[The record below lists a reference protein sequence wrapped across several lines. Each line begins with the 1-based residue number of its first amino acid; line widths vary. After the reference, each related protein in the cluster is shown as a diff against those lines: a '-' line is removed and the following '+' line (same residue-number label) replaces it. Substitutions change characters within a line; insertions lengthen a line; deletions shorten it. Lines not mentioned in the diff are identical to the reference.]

1 MTEARH
7 AAPMT
12 AAENFNL
19 IREANKAIQTTT
31 ITRTDKQ
38 TGTVIAKEYAQVNER
53 VKAFRMVHPLGTI
66 QTKIIALENGVVTMQ
81 TEILDEDGRLLAT
94 GYAQEKETSSF
105 INKTSFIENCETSA
119 VGRALG
125 MCGFGID
132 TSICSAEELQN
143 AMKNQG
149 ETLDDLMK
157 KAIEERRKLAELY
170 AKLGEDIHSE
180 QVANYLLKKANTETA
195 DPAMITEAEAMK
207 RLIKVFQAQQ
217 KACNKKLGE
226 MMINDRTE
234 TF

>member
-12 AAENFNL
+12 AAENFSL

-38 TGTVIAKEYAQVNER
+38 TGAVIAKEYAQVNER

-170 AKLGEDIHSE
+170 AKLGQDIHSE

>member
-170 AKLGEDIHSE
+170 AKLGQDIHSE
-180 QVANYLLKKANTETA
+180 QVASYLIKKANTETA

>member
-1 MTEARH
+1 MTEAKH

-38 TGTVIAKEYAQVNER
+38 TGAVIAKEYAQVNER

-170 AKLGEDIHSE
+170 AKLGQDIHSE

>member
-38 TGTVIAKEYAQVNER
+38 TGAVIVKEYAQVNER

-66 QTKIIALENGVVTMQ
+66 STKIISLENGVVTMQ

-94 GYAQEKETSSF
+94 GFAQEKETSSF

-132 TSICSAEELQN
+132 TSICSFEELQN

-149 ETLDDLMK
+149 ESLDDLMK
-157 KAIEERRKLAELY
+157 QAIEERRKLAELY
-170 AKLGEDIHSE
+170 AKLGQDIHSD
-180 QVANYLLKKANTETA
+180 QVTNYLLKKANTETA
-195 DPAMITEAEAMK
+195 DPAGITEKEAMK
-207 RLIKVFQAQQ
+207 RLIKVFIAQQ

>member
-38 TGTVIAKEYAQVNER
+38 TGAVISKEYAQVNER

-94 GYAQEKETSSF
+94 GFAQEKETSSF

-132 TSICSAEELQN
+132 TSICSLEEYQN
-143 AMKNQG
+143 AVKNQG

-170 AKLGEDIHSE
+170 AKLGQDIHSE

-195 DPAMITEAEAMK
+195 DPAMIAEAEAMK

>member
-31 ITRTDKQ
+31 ISRTDKQ
-38 TGTVIAKEYAQVNER
+38 TGATISKEYAQVNER

-66 QTKIIALENGVVTMQ
+66 QTKIISLENGVVTMQ

-94 GYAQEKETSSF
+94 GYAQEKESSSF

-132 TSICSAEELQN
+132 TSICSLEELQN
-143 AMKNQG
+143 AMNNQK
-149 ETLDDLMK
+149 ESLDDLMK

-170 AKLGEDIHSE
+170 AKLGQDIHSE
-180 QVANYLLKKANTETA
+180 QVTSYLIKKANTQTT
-195 DPAMITEAEAMK
+195 DPAMITEVDAMK

-226 MMINDRTE
+226 QMINDRSE

>member
-38 TGTVIAKEYAQVNER
+38 TGAVIAKEYAQVNER

-170 AKLGEDIHSE
+170 AQLGKDIHSD
-180 QVANYLLKKANTETA
+180 QVTNFLIEKAKTATA
-195 DPAMITEAEAMK
+195 DPAGITEAEAMK
-207 RLIKVFQAQQ
+207 RLIKVFQAHQ

>member
-1 MTEARH
+1 MTEAKH
-7 AAPMT
+7 AVPMT
-12 AAENFNL
+12 AIDNFNL
-19 IREANKAIQTTT
+19 IREANASIVTTD
-31 ITRTDKQ
+31 IK
-38 TGTVIAKEYAQVNER
+38 GKNYAQVNER

-66 QTKIIALENGVVTMQ
+66 RTKIIALENGVVTMQ
-81 TEILDEDGRLLAT
+81 TEVLDEQGILLAT
-94 GYAQEKETSSF
+94 GYAQEKESSSF

-143 AMKNQG
+143 ALNNQNKDS
-149 ETLDDLMK
+149 LDDLMK
-157 KAIEERRKLAELY
+157 MAIEERRKLAGLY
-170 AKLGEDIHSE
+170 AQLGQDIHSE
-180 QVANYLLKKANTETA
+180 QVTNYLLEKAKTASA
-195 DPAMITEAEAMK
+195 DPANITEVEAMK

-226 MMINDRTE
+226 QMINDRSE

>member
-38 TGTVIAKEYAQVNER
+38 TGETISKEYAQVNER

-66 QTKIIALENGVVTMQ
+66 STKIISLENGVVTMQ

-94 GYAQEKETSSF
+94 GFAQEKETSSF

-132 TSICSAEELQN
+132 TSICSLEELQN

-149 ETLDDLMK
+149 ESLDELMK
-157 KAIEERRKLAELY
+157 QAIEERRKLAELY
-170 AKLGEDIHSE
+170 AKLGQDIHSD
-180 QVANYLLKKANTETA
+180 QVTSYLIKKANTQTA
-195 DPAMITEAEAMK
+195 DPALITETDAMK
-207 RLIKVFQAQQ
+207 RLIKVFISQQ

>member
-31 ITRTDKQ
+31 ITRTDNK
-38 TGTVIAKEYAQVNER
+38 TGAVISKEYAQVNER

-170 AKLGEDIHSE
+170 AKLGQDIHSE